1 MLEIVP
7 GLSYVNIMKIRRLE
21 SIFCIKLMRHTQ
33 VASVVKELQLTL
45 TSVSMGGQASPFSKH
60 KAADTVAAAMKTMPQ
75 ARCNNFQTIT
85 TELKRHTES
94 SSVEA
99 FRSVVTDK
107 FKLK

>member
-7 GLSYVNIMKIRRLE
+7 GLSYVNIMKIRRLD

-33 VASVVKELQLTL
+33 GASVVKEPRLTL
-45 TSVSMGGQASPFSKH
+45 TRVSMGGPASPFSKH
-60 KAADTVAAAMKTMPQ
+60 NAANTGAAAMKTMPQ
-75 ARCNNFQTIT
+75 AICNNFQTIT

-99 FRSVVTDK
+99 FRSVVTD
-107 FKLK
+107 